1 MGVRIINEKFAYNY
15 VPDCLFNY
23 DLPAERSSM
32 NISLI
37 MRDDRSKSRDLTQSA
52 AISSEI

>member
-23 DLPAERSSM
+23 NLPAERSSM